1 MTSAQTMLKLPARAV
16 VRALAMLLIALLAG
30 LAPSGCAAKPDLVP
44 PGVVVSPYAADAAFA
59 VIPLR
64 NESGASF
71 IDTDAVSD
79 KVVAELAQARGLRCL
94 PLNRTIEAMRALEL
108 PAVTTPIEAQQVAR
122 AMGVDG
128 IIVGTITAFDPY
140 NPPVFGV
147 SLALYAQP
155 SLGGGGG
162 GTVGR
167 SEAAVVPGDGR
178 GIHRGLVERAHRG
191 RECSPRCAQPRR
203 AACDEAVR
211 GRTERK
217 RDGTRLAGVHR
228 EHGSVHAVRC
238 ARGGPGPARSRV
250 AQARE
255 ARARNKLAAP
265 SVSPGAWPVYEEST
279 AHDRRLK
286 N

>member
-1 MTSAQTMLKLPARAV
+1 MTSAQTRLKLPARAV
-16 VRALAMLLIALLAG
+16 VVRALALMLTAAVAG
-30 LAPSGCAAKPDLVP
+30 LLPSGCAARPELVP
-44 PGVVVSPYAADAAFA
+44 PGVVVSPYAADAALA

-79 KVVAELAQARGLRCL
+79 KIIAELAQARGIRCL

-108 PAVTTPIEAQQVAR
+108 PAVTTPIQAQQVAR

-162 GTVGR
+162 GPLDDPRLLSFQATDAGYTGGASNEPTSVESVHLDARSHDVLLAMKRYAEGR
-167 SEAAVVPGDGR
+167 KETGTALDWRVYTASMDLYTQFG
-178 GIHRGLVERAHRG
+178 AH
-191 RECSPRCAQPRR
+191 
-203 AACDEAVR
+203 EAVR
-211 GRTERK
+211 GLLNHEWL
-217 RDGTRLAGVHR
+217 RLARLGR
-228 EHGSVHAVRC
+228 ET
-238 ARGGPGPARSRV
+238 
-250 AQARE
+250 
-255 ARARNKLAAP
+255 N
-265 SVSPGAWPVYEEST
+265 
-279 AHDRRLK
+279 
-286 N
+286 